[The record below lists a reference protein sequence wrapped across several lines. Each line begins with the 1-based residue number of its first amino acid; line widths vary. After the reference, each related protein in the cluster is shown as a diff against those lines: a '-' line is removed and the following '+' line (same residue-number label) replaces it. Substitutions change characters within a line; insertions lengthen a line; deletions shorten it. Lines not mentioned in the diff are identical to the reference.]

1 MGLDMYLEAEQ
12 YISDYDEKDKPLLE
26 AIKKNAPLGLGE
38 FRPKNVTF
46 EIAYWRK
53 ANAIH
58 NWFVTNVQEGKDK
71 CQKSYVSLDQLT
83 ELHDLCNK
91 VLDDIS
97 LAPTLLPSQKGFFFG
112 SYEYDE
118 YYERD
123 LQRTVEKLNR
133 ILTNPDAKK
142 WWISYQA
149 SW

>member
-12 YISDYDEKDKPLLE
+12 YVSDYDEKDKPLLE

-38 FRPKNVTF
+38 YRPKNVTF

-58 NWFVTNVQEGKDK
+58 NWFVTNVQEGKDE

-83 ELHDLCNK
+83 ELHDLCNT

-97 LAPTLLPSQKGFFFG
+97 LAPSLLPACKGFFFG

-118 YYERD
+118 HYEYD
-123 LQRTVEKLNR
+123 LQRTVEKLDR

>member
-12 YISDYDEKDKPLLE
+12 YISDYDEKDKPLME
-26 AIKKNAPLGLGE
+26 AVKENAPLGLGE
-38 FRPKNVTF
+38 YRPKNVTF

-58 NWFVTNVQEGKDK
+58 NWFVTNVQEGKDE
-71 CQKSYVSLDQLT
+71 CQKSYVSLDHLT
-83 ELHDLCNK
+83 ELRDLCNK

-123 LQRTVEKLNR
+123 LQRTVEKLDK
-133 ILTNPDAKK
+133 ILKSPDAKK